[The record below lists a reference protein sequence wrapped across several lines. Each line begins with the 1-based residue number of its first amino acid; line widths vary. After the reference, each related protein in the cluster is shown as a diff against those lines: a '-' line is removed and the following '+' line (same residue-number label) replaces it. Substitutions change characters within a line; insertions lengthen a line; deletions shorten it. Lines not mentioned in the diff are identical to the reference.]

1 VSLRTAI
8 DRYGHTEALWTGEV
22 RPRDLDLD
30 LVEVR
35 PIIAAFRRMIRD
47 LEFDVCELAP
57 TTYVIA
63 REAGLPITA
72 IPVFLTRRFHHG
84 DIICRE
90 GSGIRKPK
98 DLGHRRVGVRAYSV
112 TTGVW
117 ARGLLSR
124 YYGVDTDSITWM
136 VDDEEHVAS
145 LTLPGN
151 VVRVQSI
158 AELFARGEID
168 AALGGRA
175 GIGRTGSPAAGWDR
189 AATPPPGNYPLF
201 PDADEEQRRLYE
213 LTGIYPLH
221 ALICVKQEVLRR
233 HPAAARSLAAAFETA
248 KDMFLKRLDAD
259 PELARYRRQREIVGG
274 DPLPYGIEANEVSLR
289 ALIDFSYEQGLIRRR
304 PAPEELFAEYS
315 LAELTL

>member
-1 VSLRTAI
+1 MSLRTAI
-8 DRYGHTEALWTGEV
+8 DKYDHTEALWTGQV
-22 RPRDLDLD
+22 RPAGLDLE

-84 DIICRE
+84 DIVCRE
-90 GSGIRKPK
+90 GSGIREPK
-98 DLGHRRVGVRAYSV
+98 DLEHRRVGVRAYSV

-117 ARGLLSR
+117 VRGLLSR
-124 YYGVDTDSITWM
+124 YYGVDLDSVTWL

-145 LTLPGN
+145 LRLPPN
-151 VVRVQSI
+151 VVRVPSI

-175 GIGRTGSPAAGWDR
+175 GIGRTGSPAAGWES
-189 AATPPPGNYPLF
+189 ATGAPASYPLF
-201 PDADEEQRRLYE
+201 PDADSQDRRLYE
-213 LTGIYPLH
+213 RTGIYPLH
-221 ALICVKQEVLRR
+221 ALICVKREVLQRY
-233 HPAAARSLAAAFETA
+233 PGAARSLAAAFESA
-248 KDMFLKRLDAD
+248 
-259 PELARYRRQREIVGG
+259 RRQAGVA
-274 DPLPYGIEANEVSLR
+274 LPYGIEANEVTLR
-289 ALIDFSYEQGLIRRR
+289 ALIDFTHEQGLISRR
-304 PAPEELFAEYS
+304 PS
-315 LAELTL
+315 LAELFEPV

>member
-1 VSLRTAI
+1 MSLRTAI
-8 DRYGHTEALWTGEV
+8 DRYGHTAALWTGEV

-30 LVEVR
+30 LIEVR

-90 GSGIRKPK
+90 GSGIRAPK
-98 DLGHRRVGVRAYSV
+98 DLERRRVGVRAYSV

-117 ARGLLSR
+117 VRGLLSR
-124 YYGVDTDSITWM
+124 YYGVDTGSITWM
-136 VDDEEHVAS
+136 VDDDEHVAS
-145 LTLPGN
+145 LALPGN
-151 VVRVQSI
+151 VVRVQAGDSI
-158 AELFARGEID
+158 AGLFARGEID

-175 GIGRTGSPAAGWDR
+175 GIGRAGSPAVGWDR
-189 AATPPPGNYPLF
+189 AATSMAGNYPLF
-201 PDADEEQRRLYE
+201 PDADEEQWRLYE

-221 ALICVKQEVLRR
+221 ALVCVKQEVIRR
-233 HPAAARSLAAAFETA
+233 HPAAARSLAAAFESA
-248 KDMFLKRLDAD
+248 KDLFL
-259 PELARYRRQREIVGG
+259 RRRGPVHHREIVGP

-289 ALIDFSYEQGLIRRR
+289 ALIDFAYEQGLIRRR
-304 PAPEELFAEYS
+304 PAPAELFEPI
-315 LAELTL
+315 

>member
-1 VSLRTAI
+1 MSLRTAI
-8 DRYGHTEALWTGEV
+8 GRYGHTEALWTGEI
-22 RPRDLDLD
+22 RPRDLDLE

-57 TTYVIA
+57 TTYLIA

-84 DIICRE
+84 DILCRA
-90 GSGIRKPK
+90 GSGIREPK
-98 DLGHRRVGVRAYSV
+98 DLEHRRIGVRAYSV

-117 ARGLLSR
+117 VRGLLRR

-145 LTLPGN
+145 LRLPPN

-175 GIGRTGSPAAGWDR
+175 GIGRTGPPAAGWE
-189 AATPPPGNYPLF
+189 AATRAPSSYPLF
-201 PDADEEQRRLYE
+201 PDADGEQRRLYE
-213 LTGIYPLH
+213 RTGIYPLH
-221 ALICVKQEVLRR
+221 ALICIKQEVLRQ
-233 HPAAARSLAAAFETA
+233 HPAAARDLAAAFESA
-248 KDMFLKRLDAD
+248 K
-259 PELARYRRQREIVGG
+259 RQAGIPGP
-274 DPLPYGIEANEVSLR
+274 DPLPYGVEANEVSLR
-289 ALIDFSYEQGLIRRR
+289 ALIDFAHQQGLISRR
-304 PAPEELFAEYS
+304 PA
-315 LAELTL
+315 LAEIFEPV